1 MRREKRVG
9 RIITA
14 AALICAGIVVAVLAV
29 NFWQAGKNKAEEE
42 PHEPT
47 EAELMDVSGIS
58 LAGKKII
65 VDAGHGGFDQGCTG
79 VSGRLEKEVNL
90 EIARKLEE
98 LLEKEGATV
107 IMTRTTDDAL
117 ASSKEEDMEVRKQI
131 ILDSAADMF
140 VSIHQNMY
148 EEDPGKAGPQ
158 VFYAYHGTAG
168 KQLALAVQDMLNY
181 ELEIAEPR
189 MALDVAYDV
198 LKPGAQPSCTVECGF
213 FSNPEEEAKLQTEE
227 YQDELVAAIAD
238 GMKLYLKRS
247 GETGAAQTQIPS
259 LGSPAVGVSTQGAAQ
274 TV

>member
-1 MRREKRVG
+1 MRREKRLKN
-9 RIITA
+9 IITA
-14 AALICAGIVVAVLAV
+14 AVLICAGIVVAVLAV
-29 NFWQAGKNKAEEE
+29 NFWQTGKDADTET
-42 PHEPT
+42 HEPT
-47 EAELMDVSGIS
+47 EAERMDVSNIS

-90 EIARKLEE
+90 EIAQKLQT

-117 ASSKEEDMEVRKQI
+117 APSKEEDMEIRKQI

-140 VSIHQNMY
+140 VSIHQNMF
-148 EEDPGKAGPQ
+148 EEDPSKEGPQ

-168 KQLALAVQDMLNY
+168 KELALAVQDMLNY

-198 LKPGAQPSCTVECGF
+198 LKPGSQPSCTVECGF

-227 YQDELVAAIAD
+227 YQNALVSAIAD

-247 GETGAAQTQIPS
+247 GAAQGESEAAT
-259 LGSPAVGVSTQGAAQ
+259 PALGVSTQAAVQ
-274 TV
+274 TA